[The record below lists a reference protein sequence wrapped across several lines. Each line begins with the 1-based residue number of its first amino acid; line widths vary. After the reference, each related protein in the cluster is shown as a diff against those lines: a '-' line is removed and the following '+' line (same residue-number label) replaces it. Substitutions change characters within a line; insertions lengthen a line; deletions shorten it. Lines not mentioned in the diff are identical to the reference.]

1 MWKNSC
7 CWRIICTC
15 WRRRFYSPGRE
26 VIYWQHYLDVDSYSL
41 SAEARDL
48 ILCLCSDAE
57 DRLGNGFS
65 PYAPSPDPL
74 VPSTVRGCE
83 EIKNHPFFHGLDLRS
98 IRKQLSPHRPQ
109 LQHDLDTSNF
119 EDFTDTPSPVEGWG
133 GHSGEEENWA
143 GIQPFLHFTFRRF
156 FDNGGEEERTPRLML
171 KEPPSYEK
179 AVSPA
184 EGSETGKKKAKEAV
198 YV

>member
-1 MWKNSC
+1 MGEMLKRLCALSQ
-7 CWRIICTC
+7 
-15 WRRRFYSPGRE
+15 